1 MPTHTAAEQAPITA
15 NVPVPCPNPQH
26 IVLTAG
32 AANVLNNIF
41 PGDFSAA
48 ALAAPR
54 VGLGDAHCDKFFLCT
69 FKLDLPSKC
78 CQITRA
84 VLTVKMKANQPGSSV
99 NDHSAGN
106 DTIGIYRNGAGV
118 VGYGEHVYSNWPFA
132 AGQPSVKTFNL
143 TGAELTNLNTDRRLS
158 FVVQDDTMVQSATLE
173 LWGCCLSL

>member
-1 MPTHTAAEQAPITA
+1 MPNTTAEQATINPTA
-15 NVPVPCPNPQH
+15 PVPCPNPQH

-32 AANVLNNIF
+32 AANVLNNVF

-54 VGLGDAHCDKFFLCT
+54 VGLNDAHGDKFFLCT

-84 VLTVKMKANQPGSSV
+84 VLTVKMKANQAGSSV
-99 NDHSAGN
+99 NDSSAGN
-106 DTIGIYRNGAGV
+106 DTIGIVRNGTTVA
-118 VGYGEHVYSNWPFA
+118 GYGEHVYSNWPFA

-143 TGAELTNLNTDRRLS
+143 TGAALTNLNLDRRLS
-158 FVVQDDTMVQSATLE
+158 FNVQDDTMVQSATLE
-173 LWGCCLSL
+173 LWGCCLTL